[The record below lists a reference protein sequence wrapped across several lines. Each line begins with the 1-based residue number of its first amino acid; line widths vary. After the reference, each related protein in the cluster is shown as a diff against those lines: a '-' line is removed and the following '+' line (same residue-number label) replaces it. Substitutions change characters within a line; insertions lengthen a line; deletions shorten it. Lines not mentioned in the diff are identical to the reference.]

1 MAVFEQLPGD
11 LSLALVRGDEFPFS
25 ATFNANLTGYTLQA
39 SIYNDATGAE
49 ITAPTMTMTTAT
61 VNGVTTSTVAFLLT
75 ETQTTSLTASRMR
88 WFFRWVSPAPSSV
101 TRTVLAGTVKAIK
114 A

>member
-1 MAVFEQLPGD
+1 MAVFEQLPGE
-11 LSLALVRGDEFPFS
+11 LNLALVRGDEFPFS

-39 SIYNDATGAE
+39 SIYNDATGTE
-49 ITAPTMTMTTAT
+49 ITVPSMTMTTAT
-61 VNGVTTSTVAFLLT
+61 VSGVTTSTVSFLLT
-75 ETQTTSLTASRMR
+75 ETQTAVLTAARMR
-88 WFFRWVSPAPSSV
+88 WYFRWVSGGGV